1 MSGGVCFWSTD
12 VDGIYKFK
20 NKNEFLAIRKKQ
32 FKTTGGTDANCLFQW
47 LKDNKRKFKTKLVIV
62 ITDGY
67 FSEVKKELRPGRGTE
82 TVWII
87 TENSGENY
95 RDHDFGFGKVAPLVP
110 KK

>member
-1 MSGGVCFWSTD
+1 M
-12 VDGIYKFK
+12 
-20 NKNEFLAIRKKQ
+20 
-32 FKTTGGTDANCLFQW
+32 
-47 LKDNKRKFKTKLVIV
+47 

-67 FSEVKKELRPGRGTE
+67 FSEVKKDLRPGRGTE

-95 RDHDFGFGKVAPLVP
+95 RDHDFGFGKVAPLIP